1 MNMTNMLGQMG
12 RMQQV
17 IQNPQGVM
25 NEHMLQQLIRENPQV
40 WQQAQQMFAGKN
52 HKQQVAAVR
61 QLYKQKGMDLD
72 TVAQQYGIQL

>member
-12 RMQQV
+12 RMQQA

-61 QLYKQKGMDLD
+61 QLYRQKGMDLD
-72 TVAQQYGIQL
+72 TVARQYGIQL

>member
-12 RMQQV
+12 RMQQA
-17 IQNPQGVM
+17 IHNPQGVM